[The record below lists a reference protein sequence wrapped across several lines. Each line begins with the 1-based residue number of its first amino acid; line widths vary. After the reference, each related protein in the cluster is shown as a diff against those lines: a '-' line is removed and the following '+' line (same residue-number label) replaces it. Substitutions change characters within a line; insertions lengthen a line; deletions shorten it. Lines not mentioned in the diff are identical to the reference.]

1 VTQAIAC
8 IWGWAGHIAP
18 SAEKVRAAAARGG
31 AAASFEPGA
40 TPALRLASDDGRRH
54 RPETLADLGDHT
66 ARLAAVRAEAG
77 RHADLFSRSQR
88 LFLDGYFRFVEE
100 AVAGEADALAGQI
113 SWSGGLFAPA
123 DLVFAALRPLPRAIV
138 AAGDKIVAADFAF
151 WDGEA
156 VTAVSVSGTPSNR
169 PGDAGPEGVRRIHVA
184 PAELATGLAIFAD
197 PRFPP
202 KLRRFF
208 EGVAVPQGPFRPHGL
223 PEKLE
228 A

>member
-1 VTQAIAC
+1 MKQAIAC

-18 SAEKVRAAAARGG
+18 SAERVRAAAAKGG
-31 AAASFEPGA
+31 AAAFFEPGVTA
-40 TPALRLASDDGRRH
+40 ELRLGSDDGRRH
-54 RPETLADLGDHT
+54 RPEALADFGDHT
-66 ARLAAVRAEAG
+66 ARLTAVRAEAG

-88 LFLDGYFRFVEE
+88 LFLDEYFRFVEE
-100 AVAGEADALAGQI
+100 TVAEQADALAGQVA
-113 SWSGGLFAPA
+113 WAGGLFAPA

-138 AAGDKIVAADFAF
+138 AADGKVVAADFAF

-156 VTAVSVSGTPSNR
+156 VTAVSLSATPSAR
-169 PGDAGPEGVRRIHVA
+169 PGEAEGVRRIHLA
-184 PAELATGLAIFAD
+184 PAELAMGPAIFAD

-202 KLRRFF
+202 TLRRFF